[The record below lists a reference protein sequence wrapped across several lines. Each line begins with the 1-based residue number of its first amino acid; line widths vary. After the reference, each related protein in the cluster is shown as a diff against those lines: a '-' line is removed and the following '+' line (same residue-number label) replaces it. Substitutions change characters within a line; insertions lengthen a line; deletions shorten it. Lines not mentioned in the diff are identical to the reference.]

1 MFIWNKNSPS
11 EGRTRLPRGLDT
23 KIARQSDEL
32 FLQPTCSQMRK
43 PARVVLTEYH
53 NIT

>member
-1 MFIWNKNSPS
+1 MFIQHKNSPS
-11 EGRTRLPRGLDT
+11 EGRTGLLADLDT
-23 KIARQSDEL
+23 KIARQFGEL

-43 PARVVLTEYH
+43 PARVVLTEYP